1 MPLLLLQLVASGPV
15 GQRGLC
21 HLCLNIRAAL
31 GEDEPLMSLFPLS
44 LITESQQKGMDF
56 PGETEKRKAD
66 ATVDIKGRWTT
77 ALTETVPALC
87 CPHTL

>member
-44 LITESQQKGMDF
+44 LIQRVSKKEWTFLEKQRKGKQMLLSILRGDGQQ
-56 PGETEKRKAD
+56 P
-66 ATVDIKGRWTT
+66 
-77 ALTETVPALC
+77 
-87 CPHTL
+87 